1 MSSYSKELTPWE
13 RKNEYYSNIQ
23 IGKDVKAQTKAISI
37 QTEALVAAQ
46 IDSANEIISSQER
59 IEEGIDRVAYG
70 IGMVAEGMF
79 GLKAAFEWGIS
90 EVVWQIEQN
99 RAVLKDIL
107 GVLIA
112 PLDTQAKELRRRAED
127 AYANGW
133 LKEALED
140 FLESEKKN
148 KYDFLVHISIGMI
161 YLFQE
166 IDKENALEYFNKA
179 IKYAKPKSPY
189 HASFALLHKALIK
202 RDFGLI
208 EESER
213 CTDEAVKLC
222 TDFAEA
228 LYQNAQYNAL
238 LNKPNKAIP
247 LLKKAIEMDVN
258 YCEKIQNEKDFGK
271 IRDDIN
277 NLFAEL
283 RDEQGEKARGQF
295 TILRKKQDAF
305 NDLIN
310 EIRNYWSV
318 ETWSIRINEEEVK
331 EVKNC
336 LRRIEELIRR
346 NSYRDYLEACT
357 LLNKLSIAQKKLCD
371 DIETQVKELLVK
383 YNSHI
388 EYIKHGTKD
397 QSNIS
402 LKRIKY
408 VWLGIPISVFILFKV
423 SGFAVFSGII
433 LTVLV
438 YFSLYYKITTACKA
452 RIKSS
457 RKLLQGFLSK
467 LRRIPISGNV
477 PLPVG
482 PPVPTPR
489 PINKFIAAGVG
500 IAVLIFIIVP
510 IIVSNVGRKNAKYS
524 QSTPNQK
531 ESNVPY
537 PSVMST
543 LQCRK

>member
-1 MSSYSKELTPWE
+1 MSSYSNGLTPWE

-23 IGKDVKAQTKAISI
+23 IGKDVKAQTKAISK

-46 IDSANEIISSQER
+46 NASANEIISSQER

-70 IGMVAEGMF
+70 IEKVAEGMS

-133 LKEALED
+133 FKEALED

-161 YLFQE
+161 YLFQK
-166 IDKENALEYFNKA
+166 IDKENALEYFDKA

-208 EESER
+208 EEAER
-213 CTDEAVKLC
+213 CTDEAVNLC

-238 LNKPNKAIP
+238 LNKPDKSVP
-247 LLKKAIEMDVN
+247 LLKKAIETDAN
-258 YCEKIQNEKDFGK
+258 YCEKIQNEKDFEK
-271 IRDDIN
+271 VRDDIN

-283 RDEQGEKARGQF
+283 RDNQGEKARGRY

-318 ETWSIRINEEEVK
+318 ETWSIGINDE

-346 NSYRDYLEACT
+346 NRYRDYLEACT
-357 LLNKLSIAQKKLCD
+357 LLDKLSIAQEKLCL
-371 DIETQVKELLVK
+371 DIETRIKELLGT
-383 YNSHI
+383 YNYNI
-388 EYIKHGTKD
+388 EKIKHGTND
-397 QSNIS
+397 QINMS
-402 LKRIKY
+402 LNKIKK
-408 VWLGIPISVFILFKV
+408 VWYIGIPISVCTPFILWRVVRFWTC
-423 SGFAVFSGII
+423 FAGDAEGMEKLTGILVWTFLAGII
-433 LTVLV
+433 LTALV
-438 YFSLYYKITTACKA
+438 YFTLYSKIKFEGKTGIENSTK
-452 RIKSS
+452 R
-457 RKLLQGFLSK
+457 LQGILSK
-467 LRRIPISGNV
+467 LRRI
-477 PLPVG
+477 
-482 PPVPTPR
+482 
-489 PINKFIAAGVG
+489 
-500 IAVLIFIIVP
+500 
-510 IIVSNVGRKNAKYS
+510 
-524 QSTPNQK
+524 
-531 ESNVPY
+531 
-537 PSVMST
+537 
-543 LQCRK
+543 

>member
-1 MSSYSKELTPWE
+1 MSSYSNELAPWE
-13 RKNEYYSNIQ
+13 RKSAYYSDIQ
-23 IGKDVKAQTKAISI
+23 LGKAVEVQTKAISK
-37 QTEALVAAQ
+37 QTEALIAAQ
-46 IDSANEIISSQER
+46 IASANEIISSQER
-59 IEEGIDRVAYG
+59 IEEGIDKVAYG
-70 IGMVAEGMF
+70 IGMVAEGMS

-133 LKEALED
+133 FKEALED

-161 YLFQE
+161 YLFRK
-166 IDKENALEYFNKA
+166 IDKEKALEYFDKA

-208 EESER
+208 EEAEI
-213 CTDEAVKLC
+213 CTDEAVKLYNAS
-222 TDFAEA
+222 AEA

-238 LNKPNKAIP
+238 LNKPDKAIP
-247 LLKKAIEMDVN
+247 LLKKAIETDVN
-258 YCEKIQNEKDFGK
+258 YCEKIQNEKDFEK
-271 IRDDIN
+271 VRDDIN
-277 NLFAEL
+277 NLFTEL
-283 RDEQGEKARGQF
+283 RDKQGEKARGRY

-318 ETWSIRINEEEVK
+318 ETWSIGINDEEVK

-357 LLNKLSIAQKKLCD
+357 LLDKLSIAQEKLCH
-371 DIETQVKELLVK
+371 DIETRIKELLGT
-383 YNSHI
+383 YNYNI
-388 EYIKHGTKD
+388 EKIKHGTND
-397 QSNIS
+397 QINMS
-402 LKRIKY
+402 LNKIKK
-408 VWLGIPISVFILFKV
+408 VWYIGIPISVFILFKV
-423 SGFAVFSGII
+423 SGFAVFAGII
-433 LTVLV
+433 LTASV
-438 YFSLYYKITTACKA
+438 YFGLYYKIKSEGKA
-452 RIKSS
+452 SIETSTKR
-457 RKLLQGFLSK
+457 LQGFLSK
-467 LRRIPISGNV
+467 LRRI
-477 PLPVG
+477 
-482 PPVPTPR
+482 
-489 PINKFIAAGVG
+489 
-500 IAVLIFIIVP
+500 
-510 IIVSNVGRKNAKYS
+510 
-524 QSTPNQK
+524 
-531 ESNVPY
+531 
-537 PSVMST
+537 
-543 LQCRK
+543 